1 MTFLGENDWKASP
14 NPLPSQGQPN
24 STILPCLGRRKIG
37 KYIYVCEV
45 WWMYHQGQDWSIVW
59 DEGQVV
65 CHYGAGVSQGVRA
78 VLLAS
83 GVPMESGASY
93 CGVEAFQ
100 GEKGILELLGG

>member
-1 MTFLGENDWKASP
+1 MAPVWSVDVSSHGMS
-14 NPLPSQGQPN
+14 G
-24 STILPCLGRRKIG
+24 GRRKIG

-45 WWMYHQGQDWSIVW
+45 WWRYHQGQDWSIVW

-65 CHYGAGVSQGVRA
+65 CHYGAGVSQRVRA